1 MSNYPEPHNHSKNK
15 IKFELDFSN
24 YETNSEVKKRQV

>member
-1 MSNYPEPHNHSKNK
+1 MRYYPEPNYSRNK

-24 YETNSEVKKRQV
+24 YAVKSYVKIF